1 MLRIVVAFALL
12 AFLATCLTACG
23 HLSPGIGNLG

>member
-12 AFLATCLTACG
+12 ALLATCLTAC
-23 HLSPGIGNLG
+23 IGQHMPVGLG